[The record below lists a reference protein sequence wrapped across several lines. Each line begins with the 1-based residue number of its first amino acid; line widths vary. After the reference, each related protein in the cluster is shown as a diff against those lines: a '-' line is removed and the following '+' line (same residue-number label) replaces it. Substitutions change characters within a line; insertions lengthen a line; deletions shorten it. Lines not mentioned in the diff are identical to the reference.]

1 MNFEN
6 FAKTEGLSLM
16 LWESD
21 VYASSDTALADRA
34 FKAGQKSK
42 QEDAD
47 KLIMQINEA
56 LDAFEDGELNH
67 CHKTLMKAL
76 GDTE

>member
-1 MNFEN
+1 MNFDDWFNTGKNWQYDKDACE
-6 FAKTEGLSLM
+6 
-16 LWESD
+16 D
-21 VYASSDTALADRA
+21 A
-34 FKAGQKSK
+34 FEAGRKSK

-67 CHKTLMKAL
+67 CHKALMKAL